1 MATTFLCFATLLLP
15 ASPVLS
21 QDPGVVEDV
30 PYLATPQVTVDE
42 MLRLAGVGPGDVVY
56 DLGSGDGRVVITA
69 ARKFGARAVGVEIDL
84 ALVAQSRA
92 NAARAGVADRT
103 RILQQDLF
111 ATDLGEATVIT
122 LYLAPHLNLRLR
134 PKLLGLAPG
143 TRIVSHGADLGDWRP
158 DRRTAIR
165 KDVLLWYVPAQLAGR
180 WRARIAPLPGE
191 RYLELVFSQ
200 RYQELSADARL
211 DGLPTQVW
219 EARLEGDNLRFALV
233 DATEPGE
240 ETVLYFSGKVRGDTI
255 EGEVARDV
263 GIARR
268 LAGWRAER
276 LGR

>member
-1 MATTFLCFATLLLP
+1 MGAILLLAALLLP
-15 ASPVLS
+15 ALPAFS

-42 MLRLAGVGPGDVVY
+42 MLRLAGVGPEDVVY

-69 ARKFGARAVGVEIDL
+69 ARKFGARAVGVEIDP
-84 ALVAQSRA
+84 ALVARSRA
-92 NAARAGVADRT
+92 NVARAGVAERA

-134 PKLLGLAPG
+134 PRLLGLAPG

-158 DRRTAIR
+158 DRKTAIR
-165 KDVLLWYVPAQLAGR
+165 KDVLLWHVPAQLSGR
-180 WRARIAPLPGE
+180 WRARAATLPGE
-191 RYLELVFSQ
+191 LHLELVFRQ
-200 RYQELSADARL
+200 RYQELSVDARL
-211 DGLPTQVW
+211 DGRPVQVW
-219 EARLEGDNLRFALV
+219 EAGLDGANVRFAIV
-233 DATEPGE
+233 DASEPGNE
-240 ETVLYFSGKVRGDTI
+240 AVLYFSGKVRGDRI

-263 GIARR
+263 GMARR